1 MAYHFYM
8 AYRRK
13 KSSFTNLSDV
23 LGPLVADIKLDQRL
37 REHSLFSLWPYIVG
51 ENLAR
56 LSRPI
61 FFDHQGVMVVACSD
75 ASCAQ
80 ELSLRKIQIQ
90 DQLFKAG
97 RGMNVKVAGLR
108 FDIKLGRYVKEEE
121 VKDPLKEATKVLAI
135 PDIAEIE
142 REVDLKP
149 EDLRELE
156 TLKIALVNDEGTDPK
171 LIDRILMVH
180 KRELNLREWYRQK
193 GCPTCPSC
201 RLPVARLHWEAG
213 VCSNCY
219 IQSVR

>member
-1 MAYHFYM
+1 MAQ
-8 AYRRK
+8 RRK

-51 ENLAR
+51 DNLAR
-56 LSRPI
+56 LSRPV
-61 FFDHQGVMVVACSD
+61 FFDHAGVMVVACSD

-80 ELSLRKIQIQ
+80 ELSLKKIQIQ

-97 RGMNVKVAGLR
+97 KGMNIKVSGLR
-108 FDIKLGRYVKEEE
+108 FDIKLARYVKDEEI
-121 VKDPLKEATKVLAI
+121 KDPVKEASKVINI

-156 TLKIALVNDEGTDPK
+156 ALKIALINDEVTDPK
-171 LIDRILMVH
+171 MIDRILMVH
-180 KRELNLREWYRQK
+180 KRELNLREWYRQN

-213 VCSNCY
+213 VCANCY
-219 IQSVR
+219 IQTVR

>member
-1 MAYHFYM
+1 MTQ
-8 AYRRK
+8 RRK
-13 KSSFTNLSDV
+13 KSNFTNLSDV
-23 LGPLVADIKLDQRL
+23 LGPLVAEIKLDQRL

-51 ENLAR
+51 ENLSR

-80 ELSLRKIQIQ
+80 ELSLKKMQIQ
-90 DQLFKAG
+90 DQLYKAG
-97 RGMNVKVAGLR
+97 RGMNVKVSGLR
-108 FDIKLGRYVKEEE
+108 FDIKLARYVKDES
-121 VKDPLKEATKVLAI
+121 VPDPVKEASKLLAI
-135 PDIAEIE
+135 PEFTEIE

-156 TLKIALVNDEGTDPK
+156 TLKSALINDDGIDPK
-171 LIDRILMVH
+171 MVERILMVH

-193 GCPTCPSC
+193 GCPSCPSC
-201 RLPVARLHWEAG
+201 GLPVARLHWEAG
-213 VCSNCY
+213 VCGNCY